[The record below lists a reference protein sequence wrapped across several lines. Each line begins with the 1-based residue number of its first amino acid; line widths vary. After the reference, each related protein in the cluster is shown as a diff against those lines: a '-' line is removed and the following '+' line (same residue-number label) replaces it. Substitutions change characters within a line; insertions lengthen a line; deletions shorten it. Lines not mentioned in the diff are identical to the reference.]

1 MRPFY
6 APSLLLVRV
15 VFPLL
20 ADAQLKGVEAVIP
33 RGPLVVVAER
43 RSRWDAV
50 ALAAALPRPLVFW
63 GREWAATGGRLVLPR
78 RDRLD
83 EGVDMLRHD
92 AAVGI
97 LLRDVSRPRSG
108 CVPSAARI
116 PAGMVGA
123 VLLAL
128 RAMAPVLPVRVSGTE
143 GIGLLRRPR
152 VEVVF
157 GQPFSLPLLEGL
169 LSRAMLCTLAEMV
182 AGRLATVRADDY
194 QRPGAPGS

>member
-1 MRPFY
+1 M
-6 APSLLLVRV
+6 
-15 VFPLL
+15 FPLL
-20 ADAQLKGVEAVIP
+20 ADARLKGVEAVIP

-63 GREWAATGGRLVLPR
+63 GRGWAATGGRLVLPR

-92 AAVGI
+92 AAVGVLVGGPDG
-97 LLRDVSRPRSG
+97 LLRGGD
-108 CVPSAARI
+108 PSSI
-116 PAGMVGA
+116 PIGMVGVA
-123 VLLAL
+123 LLAL

-152 VEVVF
+152 VEVLF
-157 GQPFSLPLLEGL
+157 GQPFSLPLLEGP
-169 LSRAMLCTLAEMV
+169 LSRAMLRTLAEMV
-182 AGRLATVRADDY
+182 AGRLAAVRADDC